1 MDLTDQ
7 NFEKEVLKS
16 DLPVLVDFFA
26 QWCGPC
32 KMQAPIIE
40 ELEKEYKGKVKVFEL
55 DVDEN
60 PKTAGQYQVMSI
72 PTIALFK
79 DGQVL
84 ERLGGLQQK
93 NILKDKL
100 DKLLS

>member
-40 ELEKEYKGKVKVFEL
+40 ELEKEYKGKVK
-55 DVDEN
+55 
-60 PKTAGQYQVMSI
+60 
-72 PTIALFK
+72 TI
-79 DGQVL
+79 
-84 ERLGGLQQK
+84 
-93 NILKDKL
+93 NICTKCLKSNKI
-100 DKLLS
+100 KKVV

>member
-7 NFEKEVLKS
+7 NFEKEVLKK